1 MLTGPSPATAKVLAK
16 SGLTLEEIGIYEV
29 NEAFAPVPMSWLI
42 ETGADAARLNPNGG
56 AISIGHPLGG
66 SGARIMTQMLH
77 HMKDNGIRYGLQTMC
92 EGGGMANATIL
103 ELL

>member
-1 MLTGPSPATAKVLAK
+1 MADHTAQSIVMGADPDVIMAVIADFDDYPTWV
-16 SGLTLEEIGIYEV
+16 SAAR
-29 NEAFAPVPMSWLI
+29 EARVI